1 MDSMFFDLHC
11 QKPIVIRN
19 NHVGKCLSIHL
30 RQLSLVPPKRLA
42 DVEAYLQALV
52 KETSEY
58 VPANAQFKPRFGSAK
73 DKYILSPD
81 FDAPLDDFKE
91 YMQ

>member
-19 NHVGKCLSIHL
+19 NHVGKCLSIHTA
-30 RQLSLVPPKRLA
+30 SVD

>member
-1 MDSMFFDLHC
+1 MSENVY
-11 QKPIVIRN
+11 Q
-19 NHVGKCLSIHL
+19 SIL
-30 RQLSLVPPKRLA
+30 CQLSLVPPKRLA